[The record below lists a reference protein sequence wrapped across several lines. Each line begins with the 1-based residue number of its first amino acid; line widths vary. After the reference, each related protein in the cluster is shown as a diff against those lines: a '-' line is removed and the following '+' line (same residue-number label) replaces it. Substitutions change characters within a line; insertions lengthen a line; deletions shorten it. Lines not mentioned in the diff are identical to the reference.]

1 MLANNKIRDS
11 LILQKSA
18 EQEEQN
24 KQLAAQIKPKL
35 DVYLRDDNVDNEVI
49 SGPEDMYIEDEYEDN
64 ISRILRENPLTVNDS
79 VIAEIVKDMLYL
91 DTNSRNRPQHKE

>member
-24 KQLAAQIKPKL
+24 RQLAAQIKPKL
-35 DVYLRDDNVDNEVI
+35 DVYLPDDNVDNEVI
-49 SGPEDMYIEDEYEDN
+49 FGTEDMYIEDEYEDD

-79 VIAEIVKDMLYL
+79 VTAESVEGYAL
-91 DTNSRNRPQHKE
+91 SRYKFSQPPPI